1 METKS
6 DTGVGCSLKWM
17 KLSIFLL
24 GSGKNPAPARTDST
38 GGELHDNFSFKRLSR
53 ALPAGLAGRAFL
65 RTMHKGIDS
74 PTECH

>member
-38 GGELHDNFSFKRLSR
+38 GGELHDNFSAEKIEQGS
-53 ALPAGLAGRAFL
+53 AGWSGWQSLFVYDTQGY
-65 RTMHKGIDS
+65 
-74 PTECH
+74 

>member
-38 GGELHDNFSFKRLSR
+38 GGELHDNFFDEKIEQGS
-53 ALPAGLAGRAFL
+53 AGWSGW
-65 RTMHKGIDS
+65 
-74 PTECH
+74 

>member
-24 GSGKNPAPARTDST
+24 GSGKIQHQRERIRQAENSMTIFLT
-38 GGELHDNFSFKRLSR
+38 KRLSR

-65 RTMHKGIDS
+65 RAMNKGIDS
-74 PTECH
+74 PTECR